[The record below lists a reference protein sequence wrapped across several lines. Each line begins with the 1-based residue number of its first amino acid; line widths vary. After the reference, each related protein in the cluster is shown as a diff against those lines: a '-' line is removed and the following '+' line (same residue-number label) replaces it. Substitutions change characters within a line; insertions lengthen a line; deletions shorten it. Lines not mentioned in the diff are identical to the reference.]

1 MTRARNPGPPSRS
14 FAPASRSAHPGFAA
28 PASRGSRLGRTG
40 SPGARTVVSGPPE
53 PGVRDFVPGTPIPTS
68 GIPGPKSW
76 DSGPLSRDSGP
87 TKSKVRKPETR
98 TPASLGPGCR
108 RFRLGGAACAKP
120 GESPSPLPR
129 RRSAR
134 RTGRS
139 SRLAPGQGQE
149 AVGAAQAAAIEDERG
164 RSRRA
169 RLQAALR
176 KPLQPRPCHRATEPP
191 LCAPQ
196 DQFHAEAAG
205 KRLGQGPLNPTRVF
219 AFLKEPGQFFEEDEW
234 TNPDSSMTCAAACP
248 SLVGPRT
255 PGREWSPRT
264 VARSALLRRSKA
276 RLSKN
281 FAWAV
286 DAKGRQAP
294 VTAHLPAY
302 RLAFDLA
309 ATDACV
315 W

>member
-1 MTRARNPGPPSRS
+1 MRARKD
-14 FAPASRSAHPGFAA
+14 
-28 PASRGSRLGRTG
+28 SRGF
-40 SPGARTVVSGPPE
+40 GPIE
-53 PGVRDFVPGTPIPTS
+53 
-68 GIPGPKSW
+68 
-76 DSGPLSRDSGP
+76 
-87 TKSKVRKPETR
+87 SKVRAHRVESSEAPRPKLRLGSARVAGSSGSAGPHVQARAKVQARYRGGDQLE
-98 TPASLGPGCR
+98 GPG
-108 RFRLGGAACAKP
+108 A
-120 GESPSPLPR
+120 PR
-129 RRSAR
+129 
-134 RTGRS
+134 G
-139 SRLAPGQGQE
+139 LAPGQGPE

>member
-1 MTRARNPGPPSRS
+1 
-14 FAPASRSAHPGFAA
+14 
-28 PASRGSRLGRTG
+28 
-40 SPGARTVVSGPPE
+40 
-53 PGVRDFVPGTPIPTS
+53 
-68 GIPGPKSW
+68 
-76 DSGPLSRDSGP
+76 
-87 TKSKVRKPETR
+87 
-98 TPASLGPGCR
+98 
-108 RFRLGGAACAKP
+108 
-120 GESPSPLPR
+120 
-129 RRSAR
+129 
-134 RTGRS
+134 
-139 SRLAPGQGQE
+139 
-149 AVGAAQAAAIEDERG
+149 
-164 RSRRA
+164 
-169 RLQAALR
+169 
-176 KPLQPRPCHRATEPP
+176 
-191 LCAPQ
+191 
-196 DQFHAEAAG
+196 
-205 KRLGQGPLNPTRVF
+205 VF